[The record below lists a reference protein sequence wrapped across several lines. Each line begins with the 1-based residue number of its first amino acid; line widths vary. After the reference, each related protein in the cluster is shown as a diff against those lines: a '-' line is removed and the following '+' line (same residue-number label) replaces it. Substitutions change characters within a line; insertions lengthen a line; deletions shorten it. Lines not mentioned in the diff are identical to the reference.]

1 MKSYHFFEIWK
12 GFDKEREKTLMQQ
25 SLRIEKL
32 RKVGEKF
39 YNRLFY
45 IKFFNMI
52 INHNLI
58 W

>member
-1 MKSYHFFEIWK
+1 
-12 GFDKEREKTLMQQ
+12 MQQ
-25 SLRIEKL
+25 SMRTEKL

-58 W
+58 